1 MVQVKNFGTVQSGT
15 GSAPFHLLIRSV
27 SQDVRDGGVVFLR
40 PLTQSIQEAAGQT
53 ELDGGRAILVGL
65 GATFGHGFLSP
76 GLALRL
82 GFVHSMFLLYTH

>member
-27 SQDVRDGGVVFLR
+27 SQDVRDGCVVFLR

-53 ELDGGRAILVGL
+53 EVDGGWTFLVGL
-65 GATFGHGFLSP
+65 GASFGHDATSSELEF
-76 GLALRL
+76 GLYQTLYALRPP
-82 GFVHSMFLLYTH
+82 